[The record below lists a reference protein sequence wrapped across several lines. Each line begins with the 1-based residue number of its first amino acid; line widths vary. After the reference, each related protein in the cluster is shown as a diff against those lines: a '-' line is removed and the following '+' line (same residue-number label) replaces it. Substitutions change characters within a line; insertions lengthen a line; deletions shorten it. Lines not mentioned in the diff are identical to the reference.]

1 MGNQTKKNCIID
13 IYWERIF
20 LNVTFKIQEEVQQ
33 IYLVS
38 GKEQYCIPL
47 KKSEL
52 EHQYCAKI
60 NITNL
65 EGKMLENGNYH
76 FVIKK
81 SEQEYEELV
90 IDYPIAYK
98 LENLDKVFRYYRDI
112 YAYTIN
118 FDVKKLADEQ
128 LVCVIMS
135 RYMKLNNNPRKY
147 CFSNRS
153 MKGFLKDTSFNFMA
167 NAMQGLYQLFNFLHP
182 NKGKNILL
190 MSETRAPMGGNLLA
204 LNQRLKERKI
214 DQEYK
219 ISYSFSTTL
228 QENKFHIMTK
238 WLQLI
243 WKISKQAFIFIDD
256 YSPIFKY
263 IDISPKTKLIQ
274 VWHAGVG
281 FKSVGYARFG
291 LGGPE
296 PYQSSH
302 RKYDY
307 AIVGEEA
314 LIPVYEE
321 VFGITK
327 DKILPYGLARMDHF
341 FDKENIEKIKDNLY
355 KQFPNLKGRK
365 VILFAPTFRG
375 RRQAKAYYPYDK
387 LDFAKIYEVCK
398 QKNAVFMIKMH
409 PFIQEKVEIPKE
421 YADHIQ
427 DFSDYTDINDLYYI
441 ANVLITDYSSS
452 VYEYSKLN
460 KPILLYTFDLDDYQ
474 LINRVHKN
482 VKEYEFATVC
492 CTLEELLEQLE
503 NLPMEEKQ
511 NREVDKYK
519 MASDLIIDNII
530 LKGKE

>member
-1 MGNQTKKNCIID
+1 MENQAKNNCIKD

-20 LNVTFKIQEEVQQ
+20 LNITFKIYEEIQQ

-38 GKEQYCIPL
+38 TQEQYSIPL
-47 KKSEL
+47 EKTET
-52 EHQYCAKI
+52 QYQYQAKI
-60 NITNL
+60 NITNIA
-65 EGKMLENGNYH
+65 GKMLEN
-76 FVIKK
+76 
-81 SEQEYEELV
+81 QEYRFKIKRGEDYEDLT
-90 IDYPIAYK
+90 IDYSLAYQ
-98 LENLDKVFRYYRDI
+98 LENLSKVYRYYREI

-118 FDVKKLADEQ
+118 FDVEKLKNEQ
-128 LVCVIMS
+128 IGCVLIS
-135 RYMKLNNNPRKY
+135 RYMKLNKKPRMY
-147 CFSNRS
+147 CFSNQS
-153 MKGFLKDTSFNFMA
+153 AKSIVKDTSFNFMA
-167 NAMQGLYQLFNFLHP
+167 NTMNILYKFFSFLHQ
-182 NKGKNILL
+182 NKSKKILL
-190 MSETRAPMGGNLLA
+190 MSETRTPMSGNLLA
-204 LNQRLKERKI
+204 LDQRLKERGI
-214 DQEYK
+214 DKEYK

-228 QENKFHIMTK
+228 QEGKMHIMFK
-238 WLQLI
+238 WFKLI
-243 WKISKQAFIFIDD
+243 WVMSKQGFIFVDD

-291 LGGPE
+291 FGGPE

>member
-1 MGNQTKKNCIID
+1 MEKQAKKNCIID
-13 IYWERIF
+13 IEWDRVF
-20 LNVTFKIQEEVQQ
+20 LNVAFKIEQEEQQ
-33 IYLVS
+33 VYLVS
-38 GKEQYCIPL
+38 GKEEYRIPL
-47 KKSEL
+47 EKTEL
-52 EHQYCAKI
+52 EHQYHAKI

-65 EGKMLENGNYH
+65 DGKMLENGNYR
-76 FVIKK
+76 FKIKK
-81 SEQEYEELV
+81 SNQEYEELV
-90 IDYPIAYK
+90 LDYPVAYK
-98 LENLDKVFRYYRDI
+98 LENLDRVFRYYRDI

-118 FDVKKLADEQ
+118 FAVKKLEDER

-135 RYMKLNNNPRKY
+135 RYMKLNRNPRKH

-153 MKGFLKDTSFNFMA
+153 IKGFLKDTSFNFMA
-167 NAMQGLYQLFNFLHP
+167 NMMQVLYQFFSFLHP
-182 NKGKNILL
+182 NKSKKILL
-190 MSETRAPMGGNLLA
+190 MSETRSPMSGNLLA
-204 LNQRLKERKI
+204 LDQRLKERKI
-214 DQEYK
+214 DKEYK
-219 ISYSFSTTL
+219 ISYSFSTIL

-243 WKISKQAFIFIDD
+243 WKISKQAFIFVDD

-263 IDISPKTKLIQ
+263 IDVSPKTKLIQ

-291 LGGPE
+291 FGGPE

-307 AIVGEEA
+307 AIVGEKE

-341 FDKENIEKIKDNLY
+341 FDKENIAKVKEKLY
-355 KQFPNLKGRK
+355 QQFPNLKEKK

-375 RRQAKAYYPYDK
+375 RRQAKAYYPYNK
-387 LDFAKIYEVCK
+387 LDLKKIYEVCK
-398 QKNAVFMIKMH
+398 QKNSIFIIKMH
-409 PFIQEKVEIPKE
+409 PFIQEKIEIPKE
-421 YADHIQ
+421 YADYIQ
-427 DFSDYTDINDLYYI
+427 DFSNYTDINDLYYI
-441 ANVLITDYSSS
+441 ADVLITDYSSS
-452 VYEYSKLN
+452 VYEYSKLK

-474 LINRVHKN
+474 LINKVHKN
-482 VKEYEFATVC
+482 VRDYEFATVC
-492 CTLEELLEQLE
+492 CTLDELLEQLKK
-503 NLPMEEKQ
+503 LSMEEIESVELD
-511 NREVDKYK
+511 NHK

>member
-1 MGNQTKKNCIID
+1 MENQVNKNCIID

-20 LNVTFKIQEEVQQ
+20 LNITFKLYEEAQQ

-47 KKSEL
+47 EKTEI
-52 EHQYCAKI
+52 QYQYHAKI
-60 NITNL
+60 NITNID
-65 EGKMLENGNYH
+65 GKMLENQNYR
-76 FVIKK
+76 FRIKK
-81 SEQEYEELV
+81 GEVYEDLT
-90 IDYPIAYK
+90 IDYALAYR
-98 LENLDKVFRYYRDI
+98 LESLGKICRYYRDI

-118 FDVKKLADEQ
+118 FEVRKLDDEQ
-128 LVCVIMS
+128 LGCVLIS
-135 RYMKLNNNPRKY
+135 RYMKLNKNPRKH
-147 CFSNRS
+147 CFSNKS
-153 MKGFLKDTSFNFMA
+153 TKSILKDTTFNFMA
-167 NAMQGLYQLFNFLHP
+167 NIMKILYQFFSFLHP
-182 NKGKNILL
+182 NKSKKILL
-190 MSETRAPMGGNLLA
+190 MSETRAPMSGNLLA
-204 LNQRLKERKI
+204 LDQRLKERNI
-214 DQEYK
+214 DKDYK

-228 QENKFHIMTK
+228 QESKWHIISK
-238 WLQLI
+238 WFKLI
-243 WKISKQAFIFIDD
+243 WIMSKQEFIFVDD

-291 LGGPE
+291 FGGPE

-327 DKILPYGLARMDHF
+327 EKILPYGLARMDHF
-341 FDKENIEKIKDNLY
+341 FDKEKIGKIKENLY
-355 KQFPNLKGRK
+355 EKFPNLKEKK

-387 LDFAKIYEVCK
+387 LNLSKIHEVCK
-398 QKNAVFMIKMH
+398 QKNAIFMIKMH
-409 PFIQEKVEIPKE
+409 PFIQEKIEIPKE
-421 YADHIQ
+421 YAEYIQ

-441 ANVLITDYSSS
+441 ADVLVTDYSSS
-452 VYEYSKLN
+452 VYEYSKLK

-482 VKEYEFATVC
+482 VREYEFATVC
-492 CTLEELLEQLE
+492 CTLEELLEQLKKLEMEAKETVGAE
-503 NLPMEEKQ
+503 N
-511 NREVDKYK
+511 NK

>member
-1 MGNQTKKNCIID
+1 MS
-13 IYWERIF
+13 IF
-20 LNVTFKIQEEVQQ
+20 
-33 IYLVS
+33 
-38 GKEQYCIPL
+38 
-47 KKSEL
+47 
-52 EHQYCAKI
+52 AK
-60 NITNL
+60 
-65 EGKMLENGNYH
+65 
-76 FVIKK
+76 
-81 SEQEYEELV
+81 
-90 IDYPIAYK
+90 
-98 LENLDKVFRYYRDI
+98 
-112 YAYTIN
+112 
-118 FDVKKLADEQ
+118 
-128 LVCVIMS
+128 
-135 RYMKLNNNPRKY
+135 
-147 CFSNRS
+147 
-153 MKGFLKDTSFNFMA
+153 
-167 NAMQGLYQLFNFLHP
+167 
-182 NKGKNILL
+182 
-190 MSETRAPMGGNLLA
+190 
-204 LNQRLKERKI
+204 
-214 DQEYK
+214 
-219 ISYSFSTTL
+219 
-228 QENKFHIMTK
+228 
-238 WLQLI
+238 
-243 WKISKQAFIFIDD
+243 
-256 YSPIFKY
+256 
-263 IDISPKTKLIQ
+263 
-274 VWHAGVG
+274 
-281 FKSVGYARFG
+281 
-291 LGGPE
+291 
-296 PYQSSH
+296 
-302 RKYDY
+302 
-307 AIVGEEA
+307 
-314 LIPVYEE
+314 
-321 VFGITK
+321 
-327 DKILPYGLARMDHF
+327 
-341 FDKENIEKIKDNLY
+341 NIEKIKDNLY